1 MSKIAIKIIPNAP
14 FHTYI
19 APLRKYTSLAIIEI
33 KNKIANRDFIAET
46 YANDLDNM
54 EKLKELIDN
63 LLDLGA
69 EIKIFES
76 DEYGKA
82 GDYQKISHQEFM
94 NSIEQLKEIMEE
106 LQDYDDALADE
117 V

>member
-33 KNKIANRDFIAET
+33 KNKIENKDFIAET
-46 YANDLDNM
+46 DANDLDDM
-54 EKLKELIDN
+54 EKLKELVDN
-63 LLDLGA
+63 VLGLGG

-82 GDYQKISHQEFM
+82 DEYQKISHQEFID
-94 NSIEQLKEIMEE
+94 SIEQLKEITKE